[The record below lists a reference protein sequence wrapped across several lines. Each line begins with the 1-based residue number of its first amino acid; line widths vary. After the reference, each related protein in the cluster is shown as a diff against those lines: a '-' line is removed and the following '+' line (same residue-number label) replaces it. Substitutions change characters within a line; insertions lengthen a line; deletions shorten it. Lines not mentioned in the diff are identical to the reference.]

1 MSPSCRPA
9 LRVSLAALAGALLL
23 VAPAPASA
31 SAATER
37 ADAALDRALDGL
49 AAKRGGPPGVVATVK
64 RGSEITVHTAGVADV
79 RTRRKIQATDH
90 MRMASTAKAF
100 SGAVTLSLVS
110 AGRLS
115 LGDTIA
121 GRLKGLPMAWG
132 SVTLGQALHHTSG
145 LPDFSESEEF
155 RTLLR
160 ANPRRR
166 FNSRRMWAFVA
177 SEPLEF
183 TPGTRYRYSNTD
195 NIIAALFAEA
205 ATGKT
210 YESLLRDRVYR
221 PLGLTRTSLPQGY
234 LLPRPFIHGYV
245 VEPPAAPDDL
255 SEVIGNSG
263 LWASG
268 GIVSTPLDAV
278 TFAGAYAGSRLFSRA
293 VQRRQMQW
301 VAGTSEPPGPGANS
315 AGLAIFRYRTRCG
328 TVYGHTGNT
337 AGYTQFLAGTLDG
350 RRSVSVAASQQMTHK
365 VRADIWRVLRAAE
378 EAAVCS
384 ALAR

>member
-1 MSPSCRPA
+1 M
-9 LRVSLAALAGALLL
+9 AALAGALLL
-23 VAPAPASA
+23 AAPATASV
-31 SAATER
+31 ATER

-49 AAKRGGPPGVVATVK
+49 VARRGGPPGVVATVR
-64 RGSEITVHTAGVADV
+64 RGSEITVHTAGVADGK
-79 RTRRKIQATDH
+79 TRRKIQVTDR

-115 LGDTIA
+115 LDDTIA
-121 GRLKGLPMAWG
+121 GRLEGLPAAWG

-145 LPDFSESEEF
+145 LPDFSGSEEF
-155 RTLLR
+155 RRLVG
-160 ANPRRR
+160 ADPRRH
-166 FNSRRMWAFVA
+166 FDSRRMWAFAA

-183 TPGTRYRYSNTD
+183 APGTQYRYSNTD

-205 ATGKT
+205 ATGRT

-245 VEPPAAPDDL
+245 VEPPAAPEDL
-255 SEVIGNSG
+255 SEVLGNSG

-268 GIVSTPLDAV
+268 GIVSSPLDAV
-278 TFAGAYAGSRLFSRA
+278 RFGAGYAGSKLFSRA
-293 VQRRQMQW
+293 VQRRQMAW
-301 VAGTSEPPGPGANS
+301 VAGTSEPPGPGGNS

-350 RRSVSVAASQQMTHK
+350 RRSVSVGASQQLTQK
-365 VRADIWRVLRAAE
+365 TRASVWRVLRAAE
-378 EAAVCS
+378 ETAVCA